1 MRNITKD
8 AIEVFWNGGYFNR
21 DNTMVGVA
29 LDGSSY
35 RLYLHGHNIA
45 LRDKTILT
53 LHSCGWRTTTTKE
66 RLNGVLSKLNMT
78 IKQTKG
84 VWRVYDANGDSVPF
98 EDGMT
103 IKL

>member
-1 MRNITKD
+1 MRKITKD

-21 DNTMVGVA
+21 DNTRVA
-29 LDGSSY
+29 KKSMW
-35 RLYLHGHNIA
+35 LHGNNIA
-45 LRDKTILT
+45 CVRDNKLIIS
-53 LHSCGWRTTTTKE
+53 SCGWETTTTKE
-66 RLNGVLSKLNMT
+66 RLNGVLSKLNMY

-84 VWRVYDANGDSVPF
+84 VWRVYDVKGDSVPF

>member
-1 MRNITKD
+1 MRKITKD

-35 RLYLHGHNIA
+35 RLYLHGHCIA
-45 LRDKTILT
+45 RRNRTILK
-53 LHSCGWRTTTTKE
+53 LSSCGFRTATTKE
-66 RLNGVLSKLNMT
+66 RLNGVLSRLGMF
-78 IKQTKG
+78 IRQTKG
-84 VWRVYDANGDSVPF
+84 VWRVHDSKGYSVLF